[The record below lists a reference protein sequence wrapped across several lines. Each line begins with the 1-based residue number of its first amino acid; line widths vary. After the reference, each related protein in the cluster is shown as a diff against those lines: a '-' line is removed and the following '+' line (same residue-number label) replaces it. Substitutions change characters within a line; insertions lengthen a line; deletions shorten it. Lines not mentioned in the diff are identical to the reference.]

1 MAEEKLLKISRTEP
15 TMDTPAEEAAEKLL
29 SAWVEGSW
37 INKIEDF
44 PIVSSLDQVY
54 AIHRASA
61 TAAAAGKLGGVCG
74 YKQGG
79 IGAAPPAPAVYGLL
93 FGCGMV
99 DAPAGLS
106 VSKFNLFNIEAEIAF
121 VLSSSIHQHSAPFT
135 ELQIWEN
142 TNGIYP
148 CIELCGRRHNLND
161 QVSSFQKLA
170 DYSCAGGVVK
180 GKWYSTQ
187 DVTIESIT
195 NPQTK
200 IVVDGEVKASGAG
213 SKCPLGSPLAS
224 VTWCVNHLAS
234 RGISVADD
242 TVIISGAT
250 CKTQNFGVGQKIEAI
265 IGDLEPIIVNGLPP

>member
-1 MAEEKLLKISRTEP
+1 MAEEKIPEIRRTQAQI
-15 TMDTPAEEAAEKLL
+15 DTPAEEAAEKLL

-37 INKIEDF
+37 INKVEDF

-61 TAAAAGKLGGVCG
+61 AATTAEKLGGVCG

-79 IGAAPPAPAVYGLL
+79 IGAALPAPAVYGLL
-93 FGCGMV
+93 FGCGMI
-99 DAPAGLS
+99 DSPAGLS

-121 VLSSSIHQHSAPFT
+121 VLSSNIHEHSAPFT

-142 TNGIYP
+142 TNAIYP
-148 CIELCGRRHNLND
+148 CIELCGCRHKLMGNLSNL
-161 QVSSFQKLA
+161 QKLA

-180 GKWYSTQ
+180 GRWYSTS
-187 DVTIESIT
+187 DVSIKSIT

-200 IVVDGEVKASGAG
+200 VVIDGKVKATGAG
-213 SKCPLGSPLAS
+213 SNCPLGSPLAS
-224 VTWCVNHLAS
+224 ITWCVNHLAS
-234 RGISVADD
+234 RGISIADG

-250 CKTQNFGVGQKIEAI
+250 CKTQDFGVGQKIEVT
-265 IGDLEPIIVNGLPP
+265 IGDLEPVIVNGLPM